1 MVDKAQLRKSL
12 RDPKALQELLGS
24 QFARYEIQATLGK
37 GGSAIVFRAK
47 HRELGSP
54 AALKLLLSEDSN
66 PDAVVRFKREGQVL
80 AQIKHKNVVGVSDL
94 GEEQGI
100 YYLAME
106 LIEGENLYRV
116 VRGPGGQPLEPAEAV
131 EIGAQM
137 ARALAYCHQ
146 HGAVHRDVK
155 PNNILM
161 EHGTR
166 RPVLTDFGL
175 VKREGPRLGGDATAA
190 TLAGMVMG
198 TPGFMA
204 PEQFEPNGPYGK
216 VGQKTDVWGLGATIY
231 FLLTGKPPFDQANVV
246 DLYTAVT
253 SNDPVPP
260 GVHRPGIP
268 RALDEVVMSC
278 FRKQVDD
285 RPTMSELAERLEH
298 LQGGLTR
305 EGSRRGIKHAAAVI
319 AFFAALVALDLL
331 VLEPERG
338 RQLVRSLRGEGTPPL
353 TAPPD
358 QPADPGQAP
367 LAQPDPQPDGGAA
380 PGPGEADIPQLKQQ
394 AQAGDDR
401 AMVSLGVALLN
412 GTGVT
417 KDPVEAANWFRK
429 AAAKQNARAMLWLGY
444 VYEKG
449 VGLPDGKADPGQ
461 ALEWYAQALDSDD
474 PQVVERARE
483 GAARTRR

>member
-1 MVDKAQLRKSL
+1 MLDKAQLRRSL
-12 RDPKALQELLGS
+12 RDPKALQELLGAH
-24 QFARYEIQATLGK
+24 FARYEILATLGK

-47 HRELGSP
+47 HRELGSL

-80 AQIKHKNVVGVSDL
+80 AQIKHPNVVGVSDL

-106 LIEGENLYRV
+106 LVEGENLYKV
-116 VRGPGGQPLEPAEAV
+116 VRGPGGQPLEPTEAV
-131 EIGAQM
+131 MIGAQM
-137 ARALAYCHQ
+137 ARALAYCHER
-146 HGAVHRDVK
+146 GAVHRDVK

-204 PEQFEPNGPYGK
+204 PEQFEPNGPFGK

-231 FLLTGKPPFDQANVV
+231 FLLTGRPPFDQPNVV

-253 SNDPVPP
+253 SSETVPP

-268 RALDEVVMSC
+268 RGLDEAVMSC
-278 FRKQVDD
+278 LRKQVDE
-285 RPTMSELAERLEH
+285 RPSMAELAERLEQ
-298 LQGGLTR
+298 LQGGLER

-319 AFFAALVALDLL
+319 LFFALLVALDLT

-338 RQLVRSLRGEGTPPL
+338 RQLLRSLRGEA
-353 TAPPD
+353 APPA
-358 QPADPGQAP
+358 PVAP
-367 LAQPDPQPDGGAA
+367 LASPAAPAA
-380 PGPGEADIPQLKQQ
+380 PGGGPTEEGGSTDLSALEAQ

-401 AMVSLGVALLN
+401 AMVQLGVAYLN
-412 GTGVT
+412 GEGVA
-417 KDPVEAANWFRK
+417 KDPLEAANWFRK
-429 AAAKQNARAMLWLGY
+429 AAARENPRAMVWLGY

-449 VGLPDGKADPGQ
+449 LGLPGGTPDPSQ
-461 ALEWYAQALDSDD
+461 ALEWYARAQSAGD
-474 PQVVERARE
+474 PKVAERARDA
-483 GAARTRR
+483 AARLRSGGG